1 MVLATVE
8 TPQLLFDMVVNAPIM
23 QVVLVPGF
31 QLSCRGAE
39 AFPWSRLLRTIVI
52 SICS

>member
-1 MVLATVE
+1 MVLATIE
-8 TPQLLFDMVVNAPIM
+8 TPHLLFDMVVNAPIM

-31 QLSCRGAE
+31 QLPCRGADLS
-39 AFPWSRLLRTIVI
+39 PWSRLLRTIEI